1 MAHEKM
7 QNYILS
13 IKNKFPAY
21 FNNVRVLDIGSL
33 DINGNNRIFFDNCD
47 YTGVDIGEGKNVDV
61 VSLGHEYNS
70 DKKFDVVITT
80 ELLEHDIFWKK
91 TFLNGLN
98 LLNNYGLYIFTCA
111 GYGRPEHGTA
121 KTDPNSSPFTSDIK
135 FWENYYEN
143 RTIKDFVNILDFE
156 ENFYECSFE
165 YNPGDLY
172 FYGIKKFNSI
182 DINSKKTDNII
193 YFKSDIDRNNIKINV
208 IKNGNLIYFNT
219 YSLITNNVNY
229 WVKPNSQFFI
239 NDKIQV
245 EIFENDVLI
254 EKRIL

>member
-7 QNYILS
+7 QNFILS
-13 IKNKFPAY
+13 IKEKFPSY

-33 DINGNNRIFFDNCD
+33 DINGNNRIFFDRCD
-47 YTGVDIGEGKNVDV
+47 YIGVDIGEGKNVDV

-143 RTIKDFVNILDFE
+143 RTIKDFANILDFE
-156 ENFYECSFE
+156 ENFYECSFQ

-172 FYGIKKFNSI
+172 FYGIKKFNCI

-193 YFKSDIDRNNIKINV
+193 YLKSNIDRNNIRVNV
-208 IKNGNLIYFNT
+208 IKYNNIIYSNT
-219 YSLITNNVNY
+219 YELMKGDINY
-229 WVKPNSQFFI
+229 WIKPNIQFLV

-245 EIFENDVLI
+245 EILENDVLI